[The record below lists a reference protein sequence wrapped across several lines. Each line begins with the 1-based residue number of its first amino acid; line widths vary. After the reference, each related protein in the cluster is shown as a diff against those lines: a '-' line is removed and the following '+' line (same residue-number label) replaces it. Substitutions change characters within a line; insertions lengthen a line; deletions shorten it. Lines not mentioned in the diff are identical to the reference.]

1 MHKCCLQRDSFLC
14 VAGRCF
20 QVCQGNQ
27 NIPGLLLRS
36 FCCCRQGHSAQL
48 SVSELIL
55 LLLSRYFG
63 GVSPNI
69 QVYVSF
75 QALSSCWHQFPC
87 HFRCFFI
94 VLSSC
99 VFHKW
104 VVLWQLVAV
113 VQSPLWGN
121 FSRNTLMVSLEEP
134 CTLVFP
140 INS

>member
-1 MHKCCLQRDSFLC
+1 MHRCCLQRDSFLC

-20 QVCQGNQ
+20 QVCRGNQ
-27 NIPGLLLRS
+27 NIPRLLLRS
-36 FCCCRQGHSAQL
+36 FCCCRQGHCHSG
-48 SVSELIL
+48 VSELIV

-75 QALSSCWHQFPC
+75 QALSSRWLQFPC

-94 VLSSC
+94 VLSNC
-99 VFHKW
+99 VFYKW

-113 VQSPLWGN
+113 LQSPLWGN
-121 FSRNTLMVSLEEP
+121 LSRNTLIVSLKEL
-134 CTLVFP
+134 CMLVFA
-140 INS
+140 INR

>member
-1 MHKCCLQRDSFLC
+1 M
-14 VAGRCF
+14 
-20 QVCQGNQ
+20 CQGNQ
-27 NIPGLLLRS
+27 NILRS
-36 FCCCRQGHSAQL
+36 FFCCRQGHSAQL
-48 SVSELIL
+48 STSELIL

-75 QALSSCWHQFPC
+75 QALSSLWLQFPC

-94 VLSSC
+94 VLSNC
-99 VFHKW
+99 VFYKW

-121 FSRNTLMVSLEEP
+121 LSRNTLIVSLKEL
-134 CTLVFP
+134 CMLVFP
-140 INS
+140 INR